1 MMYSEFL
8 KLANLTENDIPFDVY
23 THEIELAYRDMPDEI
38 VKDKQAFVKWWK
50 GNRELCRWISQK
62 VLDLDMMN
70 SAYARDEKKIAG
82 LVEKHDQET
91 KDFDN
96 RIETMVEQNCDLGKQ
111 VHELKLRA
119 AFAPDAL
126 INDVRLEIFPNYEVE
141 KACAVAYGIIKG

>member
-1 MMYSEFL
+1 MMYNEFL
-8 KLANLTENDIPFDVY
+8 TIAGLKEDEVSFEVYSKEIEPAYREMPFDL
-23 THEIELAYRDMPDEI
+23 TN
-38 VKDKQAFVKWWK
+38 DKKAFAKWWK
-50 GNRELCRWISQK
+50 SNRELCRWISQK

>member
-1 MMYSEFL
+1 MMYNEFL
-8 KLANLTENDIPFDVY
+8 TIAGLKEDEVSFEVYSKEIEPAYREMPFDL
-23 THEIELAYRDMPDEI
+23 TN
-38 VKDKQAFVKWWK
+38 DKKVFAKWWK
-50 GNRELCRWISQK
+50 ANRELCRWISQK